1 MKQETEVCA
10 TSCSSFLHKHKQTV
24 FQDTALKQFQSAV
37 SWPGRR
43 WRCSGKLQQIQAAAC
58 GLTSRHPVVKTYF
71 SQLKLPHLG
80 ANIFWGQMLNI
91 FLGCS
96 SGWAGWWWPW
106 LDCHIA
112 MQAGVLCLPPPV
124 CTQLTLATWPLGPA
138 RPSLV
143 LCQILDNPSLV
154 RNMYY
159 YSFNS

>member
-24 FQDTALKQFQSAV
+24 FQDTALKQFQSCQLAWAAV
-37 SWPGRR
+37 AVQWE
-43 WRCSGKLQQIQAAAC
+43 AAADS
-58 GLTSRHPVVKTYF
+58 GSSLRTDVTTPSRQNVLFPTEASPSRCKYF
-71 SQLKLPHLG
+71 L
-80 ANIFWGQMLNI
+80 GQMLNI

-138 RPSLV
+138 RQSLV

-154 RNMYY
+154 RNMFY